1 MLRYRDTRLT
11 GGGRSRVPY
20 LKCFDCGLSVR
31 SRSPVTDPHFCP
43 RCWPAASGA
52 RSGSRRQ
59 SLGGRQMVNGLRC
72 DALVLAPRFPI
83 GVADGTSP
91 PAGSVVVA
99 AGCRC
104 AGAGQGAKKR
114 LAQEGGG
121 VSVAALGPANV
132 HQAPSGLEWWASAA
146 VATANVPAISRLSD
160 RWPFAAVTRDGGK
173 RPSHAAA
180 GALLDVCRPRTS
192 RHPHRAQRGQE
203 REPAPAGGLPR
214 ARTTAPTKR
223 AALRCRRF
231 WKQHDHRGLRDCVAR
246 SVAANVPTLSDPP
259 PAAPPVES
267 IV

>member
-1 MLRYRDTRLT
+1 M
-11 GGGRSRVPY
+11 PY

-104 AGAGQGAKKR
+104 AGAGQGAKNGSLGKGAGFRCGPGACKR
-114 LAQEGGG
+114 
-121 VSVAALGPANV
+121 PP
-132 HQAPSGLEWWASAA
+132 APSGLEWWASAA

-180 GALLDVCRPRTS
+180 GALVDVCRPRTS
-192 RHPHRAQRGQE
+192 RDLTERSEVEGESRRQPAATTARPAVPPRKRTHLHCRRCFDAGRPARSQRWRRAQRRRE
-203 REPAPAGGLPR
+203 RPDPERSPARGP
-214 ARTTAPTKR
+214 
-223 AALRCRRF
+223 
-231 WKQHDHRGLRDCVAR
+231 HR
-246 SVAANVPTLSDPP
+246 
-259 PAAPPVES
+259 
-267 IV
+267 